1 LYAAAVETPFESLER
16 SLGCPGMPGK
26 MFCKLLELRP
36 VTGFKAFLYL
46 HAEIQQTAAQP

>member
-1 LYAAAVETPFESLER
+1 LYAAVVERLFESLEI
-16 SLGCPGMPGK
+16 SLGCPGKPGK

-36 VTGFKAFLYL
+36 VTVFKAFLYL